1 MPLIRNIDDL
11 RFVEQLDV
19 LNRRS
24 QFVNELASAILP
36 VHASFESVWKI
47 ANRVYDLH
55 CWSRPTSLNYGRIG
69 RPARTALSA

>member
-1 MPLIRNIDDL
+1 
-11 RFVEQLDV
+11 
-19 LNRRS
+19 
-24 QFVNELASAILP
+24 